1 MILMSWS
8 KLPIYFIALLAALT
22 LAYALGFN
30 ITHYQYDMVNPDA
43 ILQGPSLT
51 HWFGTDFLGRD
62 LLVRIIHGA
71 QMSLSIA
78 LLTGFNALI
87 IGTVLGTLAGYLG
100 AWIEELII
108 KLIDFIYS
116 LPDLLVLSII
126 ALFLSQSSS
135 GIILGLAFINWMD
148 LARLV
153 RTEVKKFKAEEFI
166 EATRALGLNHWQI
179 ISRHI
184 LPNTVAS
191 IIVALSF
198 TLPRAILAESTL
210 SFIGLGLSPPNT
222 SWGTLAGDGWQYLR
236 TDPHLLLF
244 PALMIFLTVYSF
256 NYFGDRLQ
264 EAVSPRNLSEHLLV
278 RAS

>member
-1 MILMSWS
+1 MAR
-8 KLPIYFIALLAALT
+8 LPIYFIALLAALT

-30 ITHYQYDMVNPDA
+30 PIPYQYDLVDPDA
-43 ILQGPSLT
+43 ILQAPSWQ

-78 LLTGFNALI
+78 LLTAFNALI
-87 IGTVLGTLAGYLG
+87 IGTLLGTLAGYLG
-100 AWIEELII
+100 GWIEELII

-153 RTEVKKFKAEEFI
+153 RTEVKKFKNEEFV

-184 LPNTVAS
+184 LPNTVGS

-236 TDPHLLLF
+236 TDPQLLFF

-264 EAVSPRNLSEHLLV
+264 QAVSPRALDQHLLI
-278 RAS
+278 AQT